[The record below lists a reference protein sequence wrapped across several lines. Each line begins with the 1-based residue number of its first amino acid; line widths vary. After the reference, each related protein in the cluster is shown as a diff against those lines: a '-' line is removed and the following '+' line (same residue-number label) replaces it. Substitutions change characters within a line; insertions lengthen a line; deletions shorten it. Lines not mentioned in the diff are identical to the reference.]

1 LARAAGPAPNRP
13 FAEQAMMIQ
22 LPHRLRLAPRPRLA
36 PRLCL
41 LLATSGLLVSLG
53 LFSVA
58 HAQGN
63 KKAAAE
69 IPVKAEPAKIET
81 AAAPAAASAADAD
94 NDKTK
99 VKVERGAGGKK
110 VYKIEGEIVIEGK
123 IQKPEAFY
131 VLQKSGI
138 NYDWHEL
145 KQEFVP
151 KILDSVTKAP
161 F

>member
-1 LARAAGPAPNRP
+1 MRT
-13 FAEQAMMIQ
+13 
-22 LPHRLRLAPRPRLA
+22 LAPRTDVVLA
-36 PRLCL
+36 AIAALGLCL
-41 LLATSGLLVSLG
+41 ASPAVQAAKGKKKPPAAEQP
-53 LFSVA
+53 VA
-58 HAQGN
+58 KPAADTDNEAEG
-63 KKAAAE
+63 AAAE
-69 IPVKAEPAKIET
+69 QDQP
-81 AAAPAAASAADAD
+81 
-94 NDKTK
+94 K

-131 VLQKSGI
+131 VLQKSNI

-151 KILDSVTKAP
+151 RILESVTKAP

>member
-1 LARAAGPAPNRP
+1 MGLLASLLFLPVARA
-13 FAEQAMMIQ
+13 
-22 LPHRLRLAPRPRLA
+22 
-36 PRLCL
+36 
-41 LLATSGLLVSLG
+41 
-53 LFSVA
+53 
-58 HAQGN
+58 QGK
-63 KKAAAE
+63 KKAATRE
-69 IPVKAEPAKIET
+69 IPVKAVPAKTEPAT
-81 AAAPAAASAADAD
+81 AVNDAD
-94 NDKTK
+94 SQAK
-99 VKVERGAGGKK
+99 VKVERGAGGRKI
-110 VYKIEGEIVIEGK
+110 YKIEGEIVIEGK

>member
-1 LARAAGPAPNRP
+1 MRMPLPSTRALRWFATIAAFAFCLAAPAQAAKGK
-13 FAEQAMMIQ
+13 
-22 LPHRLRLAPRPRLA
+22 
-36 PRLCL
+36 
-41 LLATSGLLVSLG
+41 
-53 LFSVA
+53 
-58 HAQGN
+58 
-63 KKAAAE
+63 KKAA
-69 IPVKAEPAKIET
+69 PAPT
-81 AAAPAAASAADAD
+81 AAAKPAPDGDD
-94 NDKTK
+94 NAGDDNAGGEDQPK

-131 VLQKSGI
+131 VLQKSSI

-151 KILDSVTKAP
+151 KILNSVTKSP

>member
-1 LARAAGPAPNRP
+1 MRRPLARIRSLVALVAVALCCAMAGAPHA
-13 FAEQAMMIQ
+13 FAQAK
-22 LPHRLRLAPRPRLA
+22 
-36 PRLCL
+36 
-41 LLATSGLLVSLG
+41 
-53 LFSVA
+53 
-58 HAQGN
+58 
-63 KKAAAE
+63 KKAAATK
-69 IPVKAEPAKIET
+69 PAQKTDAAKPAEGQ
-81 AAAPAAASAADAD
+81 AAGDANGD
-94 NDKTK
+94 QTK

-131 VLQKSGI
+131 VLQKSSI

-151 KILDSVTKAP
+151 KILESVTKAP

>member
-1 LARAAGPAPNRP
+1 MIRHPLRRNGIPLVTIGLTSFLLFCPAA
-13 FAEQAMMIQ
+13 I
-22 LPHRLRLAPRPRLA
+22 
-36 PRLCL
+36 
-41 LLATSGLLVSLG
+41 
-53 LFSVA
+53 
-58 HAQGN
+58 AQGA
-63 KKAAAE
+63 KKAARE
-69 IPVKAEPAKIET
+69 IPVKAVPAKIDPAKAEPAKAT
-81 AAAPAAASAADAD
+81 KDAD
-94 NDKTK
+94 GPQAK

-131 VLQKSGI
+131 VLQKSSI

>member
-1 LARAAGPAPNRP
+1 MTHVDLRRVILPALVGLLA
-13 FAEQAMMIQ
+13 
-22 LPHRLRLAPRPRLA
+22 
-36 PRLCL
+36 L
-41 LLATSGLLVSLG
+41 LL
-53 LFSVA
+53 
-58 HAQGN
+58 
-63 KKAAAE
+63 
-69 IPVKAEPAKIET
+69 
-81 AAAPAAASAADAD
+81 AAPAAWSAQSKKKAGAPIAAAKPESEAGAADAD
-94 NDKTK
+94 KDVAK
-99 VKVERGAGGKK
+99 VKIERGAGGKK

-131 VLQKSGI
+131 VLQKSSI

>member
-1 LARAAGPAPNRP
+1 MG
-13 FAEQAMMIQ
+13 
-22 LPHRLRLAPRPRLA
+22 
-36 PRLCL
+36 
-41 LLATSGLLVSLG
+41 LLAAFSPAALG
-53 LFSVA
+53 
-58 HAQGN
+58 QGKN
-63 KKAAAE
+63 KAAA
-69 IPVKAEPAKIET
+69 KSAPAKTDTAQPAQGGET
-81 AAAPAAASAADAD
+81 
-94 NDKTK
+94 TK
-99 VKVERGAGGKK
+99 VKVERGTGGRK

-145 KQEFVP
+145 RQEFVP

>member
-1 LARAAGPAPNRP
+1 MVKPNAYWSVLIT
-13 FAEQAMMIQ
+13 FG
-22 LPHRLRLAPRPRLA
+22 LV
-36 PRLCL
+36 LCV
-41 LLATSGLLVSLG
+41 G
-53 LFSVA
+53 F
-58 HAQGN
+58 
-63 KKAAAE
+63 
-69 IPVKAEPAKIET
+69 I
-81 AAAPAAASAADAD
+81 APAIAQPKANVGKLTGPKKVTETPVVTETTADAD
-94 NDKTK
+94 TTK
-99 VKVERGAGGKK
+99 VKVERGADGKK

>member
-1 LARAAGPAPNRP
+1 MTIHPSHK
-13 FAEQAMMIQ
+13 
-22 LPHRLRLAPRPRLA
+22 HR
-36 PRLCL
+36 L
-41 LLATSGLLVSLG
+41 LLATTGLLASL
-53 LFSVA
+53 LVFSVA
-58 HAQGN
+58 RAQGN

-69 IPVKAEPAKIET
+69 IPVKAEPAKVE
-81 AAAPAAASAADAD
+81 AATSAPARDAD
-94 NDKTK
+94 SQQPK

>member
-1 LARAAGPAPNRP
+1 MTIHSSHKHP
-13 FAEQAMMIQ
+13 F
-22 LPHRLRLAPRPRLA
+22 
-36 PRLCL
+36 
-41 LLATSGLLVSLG
+41 LLALAGVFASLLVSLFF
-53 LFSVA
+53 LPVA
-58 HAQGN
+58 HAQAN

-69 IPVKAEPAKIET
+69 IPVKAVPAKIDPAKAEP
-81 AAAPAAASAADAD
+81 APAANDAD
-94 NDKTK
+94 GESAK
-99 VKVERGAGGKK
+99 VKIERGAGGRKI
-110 VYKIEGEIVIEGK
+110 YKIEGEIVIEGK

>member
-1 LARAAGPAPNRP
+1 MTKRGLILPCLALMVSMLFVVSGPVR
-13 FAEQAMMIQ
+13 
-22 LPHRLRLAPRPRLA
+22 
-36 PRLCL
+36 
-41 LLATSGLLVSLG
+41 
-53 LFSVA
+53 
-58 HAQGN
+58 AQGK
-63 KKAAAE
+63 KKAGATA
-69 IPVKAEPAKIET
+69 PVPEKAPE
-81 AAAPAAASAADAD
+81 AAADEEGDGLA
-94 NDKTK
+94 K
-99 VKVERGAGGKK
+99 VKVERGAGGRK

>member
-1 LARAAGPAPNRP
+1 MKR
-13 FAEQAMMIQ
+13 
-22 LPHRLRLAPRPRLA
+22 RLLSR
-36 PRLCL
+36 CL
-41 LLATSGLLVSLG
+41 VMVLSASLG
-53 LFSVA
+53 LLAALKPAVS
-58 HAQGN
+58 AQA
-63 KKAAAE
+63 KKRPAAKSAPATTDAE
-69 IPVKAEPAKIET
+69 ET
-81 AAAPAAASAADAD
+81 AEAKEAA
-94 NDKTK
+94 N

-110 VYKIEGEIVIEGK
+110 IYKIQGEIVIEGK

-138 NYDWHEL
+138 NYDWNEL

>member
-1 LARAAGPAPNRP
+1 MTKPSVYMP
-13 FAEQAMMIQ
+13 IVTI
-22 LPHRLRLAPRPRLA
+22 
-36 PRLCL
+36 
-41 LLATSGLLVSLG
+41 LLAGFMLLPGISFAQAKKKVP
-53 LFSVA
+53 VA
-58 HAQGN
+58 STKPADKAQGS
-63 KKAAAE
+63 
-69 IPVKAEPAKIET
+69 T
-81 AAAPAAASAADAD
+81 AGGDAD
-94 NDKTK
+94 GATK
-99 VKVERGAGGKK
+99 VKIERGAGGKK

>member
-1 LARAAGPAPNRP
+1 MTMSSPPAR
-13 FAEQAMMIQ
+13 F
-22 LPHRLRLAPRPRLA
+22 
-36 PRLCL
+36 L
-41 LLATSGLLVSLG
+41 LLAATTAFAISL
-53 LFSVA
+53 A
-58 HAQGN
+58 APPAWAKA
-63 KKAAAE
+63 KKAAA
-69 IPVKAEPAKIET
+69 AARPAK
-81 AAAPAAASAADAD
+81 AALPAKPADAGDAADQD
-94 NDKTK
+94 QPK

-131 VLQKSGI
+131 VLQKSSI

-151 KILDSVTKAP
+151 KILDSVTKSP

>member
-1 LARAAGPAPNRP
+1 MTKHSSSA
-13 FAEQAMMIQ
+13 
-22 LPHRLRLAPRPRLA
+22 HRF
-36 PRLCL
+36 
-41 LLATSGLLVSLG
+41 LLATIGLLASLCF
-53 LFSVA
+53 LPIT

-63 KKAAAE
+63 KKAAAAE
-69 IPVKAEPAKIET
+69 IPVKAVPVKADTAKAEAPT
-81 AAAPAAASAADAD
+81 AGNDAD
-94 NDKTK
+94 NEPAK